1 MFDDQEI
8 RAYRPDVIISFKRSD
23 IAKMSPEEYRRNRA
37 DILKAFALGLVDNDM
52 VQPLGSPPVAIFEN
66 GDDTL
71 SVEDMPD
78 KMGRHG

>member
-8 RAYRPDVIISFKRSD
+8 RAYRPEVIISFKRSD
-23 IAKMSPEEYRRNRA
+23 IANMSSEEYRRNRA
-37 DILKAFALGLVDNDM
+37 DILKAHSLGLIADDM
-52 VQPLGSPPVAIFEN
+52 VQPLGSPPVAIFKN
-66 GDDTL
+66 DDDTL